1 MSPRF
6 PGSSRRFAHRAV
18 ASPRGRAVG
27 TLALAGRGGGGQN
40 ISGTPRSAP
49 TSSAAS
55 AIASARASAAAAASS
70 AAARALGF
78 EASVD
83 AEAARAGTAA
93 ESALENVQGRGHA
106 VSESLPRNRTGGL
119 PAALVTI
126 TNKTNQR
133 ASCTV
138 RAENLE
144 PHHKERPIAFSGQRQ
159 VAHLTARL
167 AKAQR
172 FRRV

>member
-6 PGSSRRFAHRAV
+6 PGSSRRFGHRAV
-18 ASPRGRAVG
+18 ALPRGCAAG
-27 TLALAGRGGGGQN
+27 ALALSGRGGGQN

-55 AIASARASAAAAASS
+55 AIASARPSASAAASS

-83 AEAARAGTAA
+83 AEAARAGTSA
-93 ESALENVQGRGHA
+93 ESALRNAQGRGNA

-126 TNKTNQR
+126 TNKTDER
-133 ASCTV
+133 ASCAV
-138 RAENLE
+138 RAANVE
-144 PHHKERPIAFSGQRQ
+144 PGHKEQPVAFGGQPRG
-159 VAHLTARL
+159 ARLTARL
-167 AKAQR
+167 ANAQR
-172 FRRV
+172 YRRV

>member
-6 PGSSRRFAHRAV
+6 TGSSRRFGHRAV
-18 ASPRGRAVG
+18 ALPRGCAVG
-27 TLALAGRGGGGQN
+27 TLTLTGRGGGQTM
-40 ISGTPRSAP
+40 SGTPRSAP

-55 AIASARASAAAAASS
+55 AIVSARAPASAAASS

-93 ESALENVQGRGHA
+93 ESALENVQGRGNA
-106 VSESLPRNRTGGL
+106 VSESLPRHRTGGP

-133 ASCTV
+133 ASHGVQT
-138 RAENLE
+138 AHLE
-144 PHHKERPIAFSGQRQ
+144 PGHKERPIAFSGRPRG
-159 VAHLTARL
+159 AHLTARL
-167 AKAQR
+167 ARAQR
-172 FRRV
+172 YRRV